1 MFKSSRLLAAFAAV
15 LFWTFAL
22 PALAAGAQVVNAELT
37 HKPDGSQGVML
48 STAEV
53 KPGMVTF
60 NVKNTSADED
70 HQLLL
75 VKTDLA
81 PADFPMEA
89 AGARVEEEKF
99 KGIEKLGDL
108 HPGKTRSTTIKLT
121 AGKYI
126 LFCNE
131 PGHFKAGMVTPFTVA
146 PQPSTIRWSAGNHP
160 RPNRSRLADSH
171 SLIGM
176 GCFPA

>member
-1 MFKSSRLLAAFAAV
+1 MLEFSRILAALTAALLWAFAP
-15 LFWTFAL
+15 
-22 PALAAGAQVVNAELT
+22 PALAAGGQVVNAELT
-37 HKPDGSQGVML
+37 QKPDGSQGIML

-60 NVKNTSADED
+60 NVKNTSDDMD

-81 PADFPMEA
+81 PANFPMDA

-108 HPGKTRSTTIKLT
+108 HPHKKRSTTIKLT

-131 PGHFKAGMVTPFTVA
+131 PGHFKAGMVIPFAVA
-146 PQPSTIRWSAGNHP
+146 P
-160 RPNRSRLADSH
+160 
-171 SLIGM
+171 
-176 GCFPA
+176 

>member
-1 MFKSSRLLAAFAAV
+1 MLKSLHLLAALAAV
-15 LFWTFAL
+15 LLWTFAL
-22 PALAAGAQVVNAELT
+22 PALAANAQVVNAELQQ
-37 HKPDGSQGVML
+37 KPDGSQGIML

-60 NVKNTSADED
+60 KVKNTSADMD

-81 PADFPMEA
+81 PADFPMDA
-89 AGARVEEEKF
+89 AGRRVEEEKF
-99 KGIEKLGDL
+99 KGVVKLGDL
-108 HPGKTRSTTIKLT
+108 DPGKKRRTTIKLT

-131 PGHFKAGMVTPFTVA
+131 PGHFKAGMVTPFTVT
-146 PQPSTIRWSAGNHP
+146 P
-160 RPNRSRLADSH
+160 
-171 SLIGM
+171 
-176 GCFPA
+176 